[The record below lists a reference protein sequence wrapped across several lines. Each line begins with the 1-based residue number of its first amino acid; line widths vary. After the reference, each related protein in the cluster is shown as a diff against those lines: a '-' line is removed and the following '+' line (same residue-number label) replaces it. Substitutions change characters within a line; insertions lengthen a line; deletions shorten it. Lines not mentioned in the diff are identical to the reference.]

1 MNTQASARRTFVL
14 HSLVGTL
21 FALGLCSMSL
31 AQTTTLGTR
40 GTLSKLNTPIT
51 SNAGAAWGTTAY
63 DRAADHPNAVT
74 LPLQF
79 ITLSSGKRLAVLVTM
94 PADASNKPVAGS
106 FPAVLTQTAYRI
118 DLATFMGMVVT
129 KGNSLVIGGPDEYI
143 VRRGYVQVAVDILG
157 SGMSE
162 GQEGLLGE
170 EEQAAYGEA
179 VNWVKQQPW
188 FNGKLGLAGTSY
200 LGITSILTAGQQDPA
215 VKAAF
220 TVVPMGDA
228 YRGTVGI
235 GGLLNAQFISLWLPL
250 TQGLSVANDQA
261 ISKYPEYADQIKA
274 ANAEH
279 VAAINNWYLPTVN
292 NSLAGKTGY
301 ATDDGNFWALRSPI
315 EAATKI
321 KVPTFIIGATNDIFQ
336 RDEPLLYEQIKRNAN
351 AKLVILPGA
360 HFQSVLKALSGA
372 AGSTSKGAPA
382 APNLMLQWFDQYLKG
397 KDTGATRMP
406 NVTQLVP
413 GWGSSDKYATST
425 DWPHPQ
431 MKPQRLYMRGNLS
444 LSTTPPAAGEASHT
458 VTEPVAPVVTYAA
471 SSSGETVKASLKVND
486 NSNCSSSDVQWSLGL
501 NGILSKF
508 CHTNSAIVEKAQK
521 AVIFETAPLTADMY
535 LNGPIQADI
544 WMRASKTQAALA
556 VRVDAVDQWGVA
568 KPISTGLMSAAYRAV
583 DVTRS
588 RFVDG
593 TMIQPWHP
601 FTEASRLPVVPGQ
614 AMLVPVEVFPAAVL
628 VKKGQKLR
636 VAISASNQAMGI
648 WPTPQQAEA
657 NGNVSTIL
665 NDAAHPSSVVL
676 PVVPTTALQ

>member
-1 MNTQASARRTFVL
+1 MKKLSRDQRTFLL
-14 HSLVGTL
+14 HSLAGALV
-21 FALGLCSMSL
+21 ALGLCTAGF

-40 GTLSKLNTPIT
+40 SVLARANPAVTT
-51 SNAGAAWGTTAY
+51 NANAVWGTQAY

-74 LPLQF
+74 MPLQF
-79 ITLSSGKRLAVLVTM
+79 ITTRSGKRLAVLVTM

-106 FPAVLTQTAYRI
+106 FPAILTQTAYRI
-118 DLATFMGMVVT
+118 DLGTFMGMVVT
-129 KGNSLVIGGPDEYI
+129 KGNSLIIGGPDEYM

-170 EEQAAYGEA
+170 EEQAAYADA

-188 FNGKLGLAGTSY
+188 FNGNLGLAGTSY

-235 GGLLNAQFISLWLPL
+235 GGMLNAEFISLWLPL
-250 TQGLSVANDQA
+250 TQGLSVANSQA

-279 VAAINNWYLPTVN
+279 IAAINNWYLPTVT
-292 NSLAGKTGY
+292 NSTSGVKGY
-301 ATDDGNFWALRSPI
+301 ATDDGDFWAMRSPI

-321 KVPTFIIGATNDIFQ
+321 KVPTFVIGATNDIFQ
-336 RDEPLLYEQIKRNAN
+336 RDEPLIYEQIKRNAQ

-360 HFQSVLKALSGA
+360 HFQSVLKAIGGA
-372 AGSTSKGAPA
+372 AGTTSKGAPG
-382 APNLMLQWFDQYLKG
+382 APYLMLQWFDQYLKG
-397 KDTGATRMP
+397 LNTGAAAMP
-406 NVTQLVP
+406 NVTQLVQ
-413 GWGSSDKYATST
+413 GWGTSDRYATAS

-431 MKPQRLYMRGNLS
+431 MQPQRLYMRGNLT
-444 LSTTPPAAGEASHT
+444 LTAEQPAAGEASHT
-458 VTEPVAPVVTYAA
+458 VSEPAAPVVSYGTSTSGDTVTA
-471 SSSGETVKASLKVND
+471 SVKIKDSSD
-486 NSNCSSSDVQWSLGL
+486 CSSSDVQWSLGL
-501 NGILSKF
+501 HGILSKG
-508 CHTNSAIVEKAQK
+508 CHTNSNIVERNQK
-521 AVIFETAPLTADMY
+521 AIQFETAPMAADTY

-544 WMRASKTQAALA
+544 WMSATKTQAALA
-556 VRVDAVDQWGVA
+556 VRVDVVDAFGLA
-568 KPISTGLMSAAYRAV
+568 KPVTTGLMSAAYRAV
-583 DVTRS
+583 DTSRS
-588 RFVDG
+588 RYVNG
-593 TMIQPWHP
+593 VMIQPWHP
-601 FTEASRLPVVPGQ
+601 FTEASRLAVVPGQ
-614 AMLVPVEVFPAAVL
+614 PMLVPVEVFPAAVL

-648 WPTPQQAEA
+648 WPTPQQQEA

-676 PVVPTTALQ
+676 PVVPASVLK